1 MSSKQHPV
9 AQPQLNTTTMNPGNE
24 DSVVM
29 TICTHYYVL
38 RVSMCNHKLIIK
50 PLIQTA
56 NLLKHKSY
64 KLSDLTPMNV

>member
-1 MSSKQHPV
+1 MASKQHPV
-9 AQPQLNTTTMNPGNE
+9 AQPQLDTTTMNPGNE

-29 TICTHYYVL
+29 TICTHYVL